1 MRKTVLWIPF
11 SLLLLSLFVS
21 APLPLRA
28 ERTTIRFQLGERKVS
43 VSGYDSSG
51 VTFISV
57 REFAAVLSFAIADN
71 PDRRKIE
78 LRLPT
83 YRVKITASNPFLVVT
98 SVGSGISSS
107 YQLAIGVLHI
117 DSSYFAPAADFVA
130 LLERLNPSG
139 VLLES
144 RNRSIP
150 RDAEERTARYDIT
163 GAELEPYSNGHLLT
177 IKASRKLSNFE
188 AFIAADGW
196 LYVTV
201 TDAVADTVAL
211 ARFKTSDAIRRL
223 QVYQYPTSV
232 QLTFKI
238 SPDIVQV
245 DPIVDQQTNNLLLA
259 LHSRGALE
267 KAKQES
273 EKAER
278 ERLQQ
283 AEMQGKL
290 QEARRRASLDVI
302 VIDAGHGGKDPG
314 TIGVAGTREKDVTL
328 GVALKLGKRIEDELK
343 GVRVVYT
350 RKTDVFVELGERA
363 KIANRENGKL
373 FISIHCNSTERKP
386 SSANGFE
393 IYIIRPGKTET
404 EKAIRSAE
412 NSTDVAEREN
422 KVIEYEEGFQARYQE
437 VTNEESFILM
447 TMRQSAFVRHSEDF
461 AEVASETMA
470 NLLKIQNSGVR
481 QAGFYVLVYASMPN
495 VLVETGYLSNRAEEK
510 VLRSAEGQQKIADA
524 LFKSIVNFKDA
535 YEKVVNEG
543 QPPEP
548 QGN

>member
-1 MRKTVLWIPF
+1 MRKTVLSIPF
-11 SLLLLSLFVS
+11 SFLLLLLFVS
-21 APLPLRA
+21 AAFPLRA
-28 ERTTIRFQLGERKVS
+28 ERTTIRFQIGDRSIS
-43 VSGYDSSG
+43 VSGYDSAG
-51 VTFISV
+51 VAFVSV
-57 REFAAVLSFAIADN
+57 REFAGVLSFPISDN

-78 LRLPT
+78 LRLPRH
-83 YRVKITASNPFLVVT
+83 RVKISASNPFLVVT
-98 SVGSGISSS
+98 RVSDGISSS
-107 YQLAIGVLHI
+107 YQLANRVLYI
-117 DSSYFAPAADFVA
+117 DSAYFAPAADFVA
-130 LLERLNPSG
+130 LVERLEPTG

-144 RNRSIP
+144 KSRSIP
-150 RDAEERTARYDIT
+150 APPRERTGRYDIT

-188 AFIAADGW
+188 AFIAEDGW

-201 TDAVADTVAL
+201 SDAIADTIAL
-211 ARFKTSDAIRRL
+211 ARFKTGEVIRRL

-232 QLTFKI
+232 QLTFKL
-238 SPDIVQV
+238 SPDVAQV
-245 DPIVDQQTNNLLLA
+245 DPIVDQKTNNLLLA
-259 LHSRGALE
+259 LHSRAAMD
-267 KAKQES
+267 KAKAES
-273 EKAER
+273 ERAEK
-278 ERLQQ
+278 ERLRQ
-283 AEMQGKL
+283 AEMQDKL
-290 QEARRRASLDVI
+290 QKARDRASLDVI

-328 GVALKLGKRIEDELK
+328 GVALKLGNLIEQELK
-343 GVRVVYT
+343 DVRVVYT

-373 FISIHCNSTERKP
+373 FISIHCNSTARKP
-386 SSANGFE
+386 SATNGFE

-422 KVIEYEEGFQARYQE
+422 KVIEYEEDFEARYQE

-461 AEVASETMA
+461 AKVASDTMA
-470 NLLKIQNSGVR
+470 SLLKIQNSGVR

-495 VLVETGYLSNRAEEK
+495 VLVETGYLSNRSEER
-510 VLRSAEGQQKIADA
+510 VLRSAEGQKKIADA
-524 LFKSIVNFKDA
+524 LFKAIVGFKDA
-535 YEKVVNEG
+535 YERAVNEG
-543 QPPEP
+543 QPSVP

>member
-1 MRKTVLWIPF
+1 MRKRVLWLPC
-11 SLLLLSLFVS
+11 SLLILSLVVVF
-21 APLPLRA
+21 PLHLRA
-28 ERTTIRFQLGERKVS
+28 ERTTIRLQLGERKIN

-51 VTFISV
+51 VIFVSV
-57 REFAAVLSFAIADN
+57 RELADFLSFPVVDN

-78 LRLPT
+78 LRLRT
-83 YRVKITASNPFLVVT
+83 HRVKITASNPFLVVT
-98 SVGSGISSS
+98 SIGSGVSSS
-107 YQLAIGVLHI
+107 YQCANAILHF
-117 DSSYFAPAADFVA
+117 DSTYFAPAEDFIA
-130 LLERLNPSG
+130 LLERLDPSG

-144 RNRSIP
+144 RIRKTPSLP
-150 RDAEERTARYDIT
+150 EARAARYDIT

-177 IKASRKLSNFE
+177 IKTSRKLGNFE

-211 ARFKTSDAIRRL
+211 ARFKTSDAVRRL

-238 SPDIVQV
+238 SPDIIQV
-245 DPIVDQQTNNLLLA
+245 DPIVDRRTNDLLLA
-259 LHSRGALE
+259 LHSRAALE
-267 KAKQES
+267 KEKQ
-273 EKAER
+273 
-278 ERLQQ
+278 
-283 AEMQGKL
+283 MQDKL
-290 QEARRRASLDVI
+290 QRARTRANLDVI

-314 TIGVAGTREKDVTL
+314 TIGVGGTREKDVAL
-328 GVALKLGKRIEDELK
+328 GVALKLGRLIEQNLQDVK
-343 GVRVVYT
+343 VVYT

-393 IYIIRPGKTET
+393 IYIIRPGKAES
-404 EKAIRSAE
+404 AIRSAE
-412 NSTDVAEREN
+412 NSMDVADREN
-422 KVIEYEEGFQARYQE
+422 KVIEYEEGYQARYQE
-437 VTNEESFILM
+437 VTNEESFILL
-447 TMRQSAFVRHSEDF
+447 TMRQSAFVQHSEMF
-461 AEVASETMA
+461 AEKASNEMA

-510 VLRSAEGQQKIADA
+510 VLRSPEGQKKIAEA
-524 LFKSIVNFKDA
+524 LFKAIEGFKSA
-535 YEKVVNEG
+535 YENSLNEG
-543 QPPEP
+543 QPSDP
-548 QGN
+548 QRN